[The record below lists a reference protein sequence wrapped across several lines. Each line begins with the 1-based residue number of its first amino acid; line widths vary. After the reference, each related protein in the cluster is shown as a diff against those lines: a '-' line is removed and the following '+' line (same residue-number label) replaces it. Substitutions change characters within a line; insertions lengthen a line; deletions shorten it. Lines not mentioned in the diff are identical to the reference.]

1 MRTVRRVL
9 VAVLLV
15 ALGYGVAI
23 AQGIVVRPALVVG
36 QDAVS
41 SDATRDVTVTVEDIG
56 GRVLHVHASGTPRL
70 TVVFYPGG
78 YVRPQAY
85 EWLGRAL
92 AVNGFETF
100 IPEMPLDLAVLG
112 KDRADAV
119 IATLPADRKVVLAG
133 HSLGGVMAADYASR
147 HADRVGGLLLMA
159 AYPADGVRVSASWP
173 ALSLAAEH
181 DGLASFAE
189 VDAGMSALPEGSVV
203 YTVSGAVHSFFGR
216 YGPQAGDGVPTV
228 SRSDAEAQI
237 LDAVR
242 TYLSKLG

>member
-1 MRTVRRVL
+1 MRLFRRLL
-9 VAVLLV
+9 VAALLV
-15 ALGYGVAI
+15 ALGYGIAVAQSYI
-23 AQGIVVRPALVVG
+23 VRPALVVG

-41 SDATRDVTVTVEDIG
+41 SDATRDVTVTVDDIG
-56 GRVLHVHASGTPRL
+56 GRVLHVHAVGTPRL

-78 YVRPQAY
+78 LVRPQAY

-100 IPEMPLDLAVLG
+100 IPEMPVDLAVLG

-119 IATLPADRKVVLAG
+119 IATLPADRTVVLAG

-147 HADRVGGLLLMA
+147 HTDRVGGLMLMG
-159 AYPADGVRVSASWP
+159 AYPADGVPVKASWR
-173 ALSLAAEH
+173 ALTLAAEH
-181 DGLASFAE
+181 DGLATFDKVE
-189 VDAGMSALPEGSVV
+189 AGLDLLPAGSVFV
-203 YTVSGAVHSFFGR
+203 TVTGSVHAFFGR

-228 SRSDAEAQI
+228 SRAQSEDQI

-242 TYLSKLG
+242 GYLSKLG